1 MGGDLELGK
10 HCHILEKCLL
20 ALLIPIPLY
29 SYTSPL
35 PTPVS
40 PGKQIEKSQRRKPAY
55 TFISVFF
62 FFFSCPISVALS
74 SNGPDSLTDTL

>member
-1 MGGDLELGK
+1 MGGGLELGK

-29 SYTSPL
+29 SYPSLL

-55 TFISVFF
+55 SFISVFF
-62 FFFSCPISVALS
+62 FFSVAQFQLLS
-74 SNGPDSLTDTL
+74 APMPQIL

>member
-1 MGGDLELGK
+1 MEGGLELGK

-20 ALLIPIPLY
+20 AFLIPIPLY

-55 TFISVFF
+55 SFISVF

-74 SNGPDSLTDTL
+74 SNAPDSLTDTL

>member
-1 MGGDLELGK
+1 MEGGLELGK

-20 ALLIPIPLY
+20 AFLIPIPLY

-55 TFISVFF
+55 SFISVFF
-62 FFFSCPISVALS
+62 FSVAQFQLLS
-74 SNGPDSLTDTL
+74 APMPQIL